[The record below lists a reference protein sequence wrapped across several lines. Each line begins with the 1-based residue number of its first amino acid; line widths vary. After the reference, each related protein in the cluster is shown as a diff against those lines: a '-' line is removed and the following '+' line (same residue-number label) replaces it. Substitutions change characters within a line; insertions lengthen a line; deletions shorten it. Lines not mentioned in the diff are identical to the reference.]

1 MDELQEYFSSILAH
15 LDAMAKRTIFMMGVE
30 YGKQK
35 SREQESNF
43 SGGFSTEE
51 KTETM
56 LINLSGVSINSK
68 PRADGRYQGYAM
80 RDGEK
85 KYFYGKTPEEVRDKI
100 QKYLKSAPA
109 PKRKKRT
116 EKAAPTLE
124 EYAIKWAETY
134 KRPNMKPT
142 SFQCLEYALKKPI
155 ASLGEKPLNLI
166 SSDDLQNFFNAL
178 PQSRAR
184 DLCKTYLS
192 QLFEKAVATKVIR
205 ENPFT
210 AVEIKK
216 QTRQR
221 KTGLTP
227 DQTKIFLQFVEG
239 RSLSLLF
246 RFLLATG
253 LRIGEALALTPN
265 DIDDEERAVKVNKNI
280 VFLENGEVLT
290 QRPKTQAA
298 VRTVP
303 LTDSLYTELCIIKTD
318 RIFPYTYNY
327 VRKFISGI
335 SKRVGFPVTVHTLR
349 HTYADRLEEAGIPP
363 KIKQYLLGHADLDTT
378 QNVYTDTQAHYIQAF
393 LPQIRWIF
401 DTK

>member
-1 MDELQEYFSSILAH
+1 MDELQEYFNNILAH

-109 PKRKKRT
+109 P
-116 EKAAPTLE
+116 
-124 EYAIKWAETY
+124 
-134 KRPNMKPT
+134 N
-142 SFQCLEYALKKPI
+142 
-155 ASLGEKPLNLI
+155 
-166 SSDDLQNFFNAL
+166 
-178 PQSRAR
+178 
-184 DLCKTYLS
+184 
-192 QLFEKAVATKVIR
+192 
-205 ENPFT
+205 
-210 AVEIKK
+210 
-216 QTRQR
+216 
-221 KTGLTP
+221 
-227 DQTKIFLQFVEG
+227 QTKIFLQFVEG

-265 DIDDEERAVKVNKNI
+265 DIDDEERTVKVNKNI

-303 LTDSLYTELCIIKTD
+303 LADSLYMELCSIKTD
-318 RIFPYTYNY
+318 RSFPYTYNY

-393 LPQIRWIF
+393 LPQIRGIF